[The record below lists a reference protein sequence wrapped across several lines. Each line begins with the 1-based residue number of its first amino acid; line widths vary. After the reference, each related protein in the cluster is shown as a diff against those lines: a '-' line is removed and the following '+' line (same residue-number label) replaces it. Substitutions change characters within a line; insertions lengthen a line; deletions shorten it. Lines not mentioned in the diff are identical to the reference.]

1 MHFSSAA
8 SALLLVPV
16 FQAQLSAAVPEDKP
30 DPPCTVRS
38 LNTGSFFDLNPIS
51 IRPDNKEKREVSW
64 LARGYDYSVN
74 FTINFCAPV
83 VENLKDVVGL
93 EREQWG
99 NVSAFY
105 EDSGKIYSIGYVQ
118 LHPSG
123 LMIKGLWRRAI
134 GRHGQV

>member
-1 MHFSSAA
+1 MNFLSVA
-8 SALLLVPV
+8 STLLLVPV

-30 DPPCTVRS
+30 APCTVHS

-51 IRPDNKEKREVSW
+51 IRSDTKEKREVSW
-64 LARGYDYSVN
+64 LARGFDYPVN

-118 LHPSG
+118 LHSS
-123 LMIKGLWRRAI
+123 
-134 GRHGQV
+134 H